1 MAKFPGILTD
11 VLGASNAGPSL
22 GFLDARYLK
31 LDASN
36 DPLTGELE
44 LSAGALLPNDA
55 SVFFGTDDDIGIKF
69 NSSESRLEL
78 GLANTFIGL
87 KENDLGFGTYELELE
102 TDIDR
107 VVLPPDIRI
116 EDRVGSEE
124 PSIRLGASTPGDY
137 LRIDYNSV
145 DESWDVVAFGDGGL
159 SFTSQYELSFRTTN
173 ETIAFVPA
181 VPEVEF
187 SPAGYSA
194 NDKHVTFYLKHY
206 DPSGGAS
213 SADLLGVIKIDSN
226 DNESTVDGSFLCE
239 VFATEDH
246 TSSAK
251 GARAVWSLKRAGTEG
266 PGDAA
271 HEALELDADGLSVKD
286 GLEVLGTTTL
296 DTGLTGFLQAT
307 SGVVSAS
314 ATIDISDDTNLAT
327 DSTLSLTGDTLGI
340 DLSNANTWTGQQ
352 TFDDDLEITGSVEI
366 GSTPAYSQTRRV
378 KVFDDGTSGNARI
391 ALIGTNAAAIGPGIE
406 MVNAGSLN
414 QRCLIRMDNEGSND
428 FGLNF
433 FTTNSNVVGSAMTLD
448 GNKKLTV
455 VGEAEVQGAVTFGST
470 LTMTDSARIQA
481 DNKKLIFGGGQD
493 AEIYYSGSNLI
504 IDPNVV
510 GSGVV
515 AIGVSSNDT
524 VQAGTLRLTA
534 DNGGAKTTIT
544 VTGVTD
550 TPTTDPGWTTSS
562 TINMN
567 APNGYIKAY
576 VGSQAVVIP
585 YWNT

>member
-55 SVFFGTDDDIGIKF
+55 SVFFGT
-69 NSSESRLEL
+69 
-78 GLANTFIGL
+78 
-87 KENDLGFGTYELELE
+87 
-102 TDIDR
+102 
-107 VVLPPDIRI
+107 
-116 EDRVGSEE
+116 
-124 PSIRLGASTPGDY
+124 
-137 LRIDYNSV
+137 
-145 DESWDVVAFGDGGL
+145 
-159 SFTSQYELSFRTTN
+159 
-173 ETIAFVPA
+173 
-181 VPEVEF
+181 
-187 SPAGYSA
+187 
-194 NDKHVTFYLKHY
+194 
-206 DPSGGAS
+206 
-213 SADLLGVIKIDSN
+213 
-226 DNESTVDGSFLCE
+226 
-239 VFATEDH
+239 
-246 TSSAK
+246 
-251 GARAVWSLKRAGTEG
+251 
-266 PGDAA
+266 
-271 HEALELDADGLSVKD
+271 
-286 GLEVLGTTTL
+286 
-296 DTGLTGFLQAT
+296 
-307 SGVVSAS
+307 
-314 ATIDISDDTNLAT
+314 
-327 DSTLSLTGDTLGI
+327 
-340 DLSNANTWTGQQ
+340 
-352 TFDDDLEITGSVEI
+352 DDDLEITGSVEI

>member
-352 TFDDDLEITGSVEI
+352 TFDAGAHFNDNDYLSFGNTSA
-366 GSTPAYSQTRRV
+366 SPDARAYSDGTKLCFNTNISV
-378 KVFDDGTSGNARI
+378 PTFGFVFDRFDLTGTGFYIPTLAPL
-391 ALIGTNAAAIGPGIE
+391 AGPGL
-406 MVNAGSLN
+406 M
-414 QRCLIRMDNEGSND
+414 
-428 FGLNF
+428 NF
-433 FTTNSNVVGSAMTLD
+433 AYTLY
-448 GNKKLTV
+448 
-455 VGEAEVQGAVTFGST
+455 
-470 LTMTDSARIQA
+470 IQ
-481 DNKKLIFGGGQD
+481 DPTGGQD
-493 AEIYYSGSNLI
+493 GFLYLPKKTFNVTTDNNLL
-504 IDPNVV
+504 VV
-510 GSGVV
+510 RYDSLNDD
-515 AIGVSSNDT
+515 ALFVSSGAAIPTMTFQSQGN
-524 VQAGTLRLTA
+524 LRF
-534 DNGGAKTTIT
+534 KPM
-544 VTGVTD
+544 TGVIEVEANDELYLDGD
-550 TPTTDPGWTTSS
+550 TGDYKIVHNSVNS
-562 TINMN
+562 TVEVW
-567 APNGYIKAY
+567 ADGALSGEFY
-576 VGSQAVVIP
+576 
-585 YWNT
+585 